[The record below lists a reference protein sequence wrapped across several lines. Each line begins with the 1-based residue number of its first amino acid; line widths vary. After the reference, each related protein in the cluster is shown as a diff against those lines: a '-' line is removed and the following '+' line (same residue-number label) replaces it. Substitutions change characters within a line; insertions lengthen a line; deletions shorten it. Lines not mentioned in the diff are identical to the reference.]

1 MEGFSKEVDSRQH
14 PHGRVSK
21 LHQPEEDTLVLGGD
35 NALLLPGEKWS
46 QLVLF

>member
-1 MEGFSKEVDSRQH
+1 MEGFSKELDSTLM
-14 PHGRVSK
+14 GGVSK